1 MTTQKKRAK
10 KSPARRTA
18 KRRVTK
24 KRAVARRR
32 TVRAVKPLAAPAV
45 VLASSAVPAIGQP
58 WEGQR
63 GIRIGEFAGEN
74 GKPGYHLL
82 LATELDGKPIVLSS
96 QRWGE
101 YGKDVTGAAS
111 LCDGSANTDAMFA
124 AGCPLAK
131 AARAMGDDCY
141 IPALCELQAAFAH
154 ARDLLPKEWLWSSTQ
169 FSGLLAWPQG
179 FSSGNTTSWFKSF
192 SSRALVVRRVPIQA
206 Q

>member
-1 MTTQKKRAK
+1 MKKKVRTK
-10 KSPARRTA
+10 KSAATRRSRTT
-18 KRRVTK
+18 RGRITK
-24 KRAVARRR
+24 KVARRR
-32 TVRAVKPLAAPAV
+32 SVVAKPLAPPAV
-45 VLASSAVPAIGQP
+45 VLSSSSVPAIGQP

-101 YGKDVTGAAS
+101 YGQDVKGATS
-111 LCDGSANTDAMFA
+111 LNDGSANTDAMFA

-141 IPALCELQAAFAH
+141 IPSLCELQAAFAH

-169 FSGLLAWPQG
+169 SSAYSAWRQG
-179 FSSGNTTSWFKSF
+179 FSSGPTDDWHKD
-192 SSRALVVRRVPIQA
+192 SSYRAPVVRRVPIQA